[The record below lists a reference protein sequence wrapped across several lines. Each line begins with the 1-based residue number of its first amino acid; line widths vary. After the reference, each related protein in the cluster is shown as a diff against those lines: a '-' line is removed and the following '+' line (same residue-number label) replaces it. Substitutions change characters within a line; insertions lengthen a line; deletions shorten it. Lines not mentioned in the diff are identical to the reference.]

1 MREDQIV
8 DLGEITPEEFGQLVA
23 AAEDEQLIEA
33 VREVGTEKVLDRVFQ
48 GMRDR
53 FVPER
58 AEGVTADIQF
68 VVEDAG
74 QQHPYLVRVD
84 RGSCEIE
91 RTRAGD
97 ARVTLTADLL
107 HFLKLTSG
115 QAGGPSLFM
124 SGKLKISGELMF
136 AARVTNFFE
145 VPNA

>member
-1 MREDQIV
+1 MSDDQII
-8 DLGEITPEEFGQLVA
+8 DLSEITPEEFAQLVA
-23 AAEDEQLIEA
+23 AAEDDQLIEA
-33 VREVGTEKVLDRVFQ
+33 IREVGTEQVLDRVFQ
-48 GMRDR
+48 GMEER
-53 FVPER
+53 FLPER

-74 QQHPYLVRVD
+74 EQHPYLVRVD
-84 RGSCEIE
+84 QGSCGIE
-91 RTRAGD
+91 GTRAD
-97 ARVTLTADLL
+97 DPRVTLTTDLL

-145 VPNA
+145 VPNV